1 MTQENQ
7 STLHPELVLGDVL
20 PSHNDNNN
28 SNHLYVSISEL
39 VMDRVFYHPSI
50 ESHLDT
56 LSDIEKTSLDA
67 ILGGKSVD
75 EHFVSTLVTA
85 IQAAVQP
92 NHSSVRIALSN
103 ADSYS
108 FRSLLGGTCEVEE
121 VNPALG
127 VRGVARYA
135 TQEYSKAFALE
146 CQVVKTLR
154 EQGIN
159 VEVVVPYVRALSD
172 AAKIIDLL
180 AEQGLPRGLNG
191 LKVLFSCDV
200 PSAVLL
206 SERLLHYFDGVVVNV
221 DSLASFTLG
230 VDKQNE
236 AQQHAF
242 DPQNEAVI
250 TLLDMIVKATQ
261 NAKKPVLLVTQG
273 LVDYPRLQGYIADLE
288 GVETVVTA

>member
-20 PSHNDNNN
+20 PSYNDNNN
-28 SNHLYVSISEL
+28 SNHLYVSLSEL

-56 LSDIEKTSLDA
+56 LTDIEKTSLNA
-67 ILGGKSVD
+67 ILGDKTVD
-75 EHFVSTLVTA
+75 AHFVSTLVVA

-92 NHSSVRIALSN
+92 NHTSVRIALSS
-103 ADSYS
+103 ADSYG
-108 FRSLLGGTCEVEE
+108 FRSLLGGNCEAEE
-121 VNPALG
+121 INPALG
-127 VRGVARYA
+127 IRGVARYA
-135 TQEYSKAFALE
+135 TPEYSKAFALE
-146 CQVVKTLR
+146 CQVIKTLR

-206 SERLLHYFDGVVVNV
+206 SERLLHYFDGVVVNI

-230 VDKQNE
+230 VDKHNE

-250 TLLDMIVKATQ
+250 TLLDMIVKATLH
-261 NAKKPVLLVTQG
+261 AKKPVLLVTQG

>member
-20 PSHNDNNN
+20 PSYNDNNN
-28 SNHLYVSISEL
+28 SNHLYVSLSEL

-103 ADSYS
+103 ADSYG

-146 CQVVKTLR
+146 CQVVKALR

-159 VEVVVPYVRALSD
+159 VEVVVPYVRTLSD

>member
-20 PSHNDNNN
+20 PSYNDNNN
-28 SNHLYVSISEL
+28 SNHLYVSLSEL

-67 ILGGKSVD
+67 ILDDKSVD
-75 EHFVSTLVTA
+75 EHFVSTLVAA

-92 NHSSVRIALSN
+92 NHNAVRVALSS
-103 ADSYS
+103 ADSYG
-108 FRSLLGGTCEVEE
+108 FRSLLGGNCEVEE

-135 TQEYSKAFALE
+135 TPEYSKAFALE
-146 CQVVKTLR
+146 CQVIKTLR

-159 VEVVVPYVRALSD
+159 VEIVVPYVRALSD

-206 SERLLHYFDGVVVNV
+206 SERLLHYFDGAAVNV
-221 DSLASFTLG
+221 DSLTQFALG

-250 TLLDMIVKATQ
+250 TLISSIVKATQ
-261 NAKKPVLLVTQG
+261 HAKKPVLIVTQG

-288 GVETVVTA
+288 GVDTVITA

>member
-20 PSHNDNNN
+20 PSYNDNNN
-28 SNHLYVSISEL
+28 SNHLYVSLSEL

-50 ESHLDT
+50 ESHLET
-56 LSDIEKTSLDA
+56 LTDIEKNSLDA
-67 ILGGKSVD
+67 ILGDKTVD
-75 EHFVSTLVTA
+75 EHFVSTLVIA

-92 NHSSVRIALSN
+92 NHATVRIALSS
-103 ADSYS
+103 ADSYG
-108 FRSLLGGTCEVEE
+108 FRSLLGGSCEAEE
-121 VNPALG
+121 TNPALG

-135 TQEYSKAFALE
+135 TAEYSKAFALE
-146 CQVVKTLR
+146 CQVIKALR

-230 VDKQNE
+230 VDKHNE

-250 TLLDMIVKATQ
+250 TLLSMIVKATL

-273 LVDYPRLQGYIADLE
+273 LVDYPRLQWFIADLE
-288 GVETVVTA
+288 GVETVITA

>member
-20 PSHNDNNN
+20 PSYNDNNN
-28 SNHLYVSISEL
+28 SNHLYVSLSEL

-56 LSDIEKTSLDA
+56 LTDIEKTSLEA
-67 ILGGKSVD
+67 ILGDKTVD
-75 EHFVSTLVTA
+75 EHFVSSLVIA

-92 NHSSVRIALSN
+92 NHTSVRIALSS
-103 ADSYS
+103 ADSYG
-108 FRSLLGGTCEVEE
+108 FRSLLGGNCEAEE
-121 VNPALG
+121 INPALG

-135 TQEYSKAFALE
+135 TPEYSKAFALE
-146 CQVVKTLR
+146 CQVIKALR

-230 VDKQNE
+230 VDKHNE

-250 TLLDMIVKATQ
+250 TLLDMIVKATL

>member
-20 PSHNDNNN
+20 PSYNDNNN
-28 SNHLYVSISEL
+28 SNHLYVSLSEL

-67 ILGGKSVD
+67 ILGDKSVD
-75 EHFVSTLVTA
+75 EHFVSTLVVA

-92 NHSSVRIALSN
+92 NHNAVRVALSS
-103 ADSYS
+103 ADSYG
-108 FRSLLGGTCEVEE
+108 FRSLLGGNCEVEE
-121 VNPALG
+121 INPALG

-135 TQEYSKAFALE
+135 TPEYSKAFALE
-146 CQVVKTLR
+146 CQVIKTLR

-159 VEVVVPYVRALSD
+159 VEIVVPYVRALSD

-206 SERLLHYFDGVVVNV
+206 SERLLHYFDGTAVNV
-221 DSLASFTLG
+221 DSLTQFALG

-250 TLLDMIVKATQ
+250 TLISSIVKATQ
-261 NAKKPVLLVTQG
+261 HAKKPVLIVTQG

-288 GVETVVTA
+288 GVDTVITA

>member
-20 PSHNDNNN
+20 PSYNDNNN
-28 SNHLYVSISEL
+28 SNHLYVSLSEL

-56 LSDIEKTSLDA
+56 LTDIEKTSLNA
-67 ILGGKSVD
+67 ILGDKTVD
-75 EHFVSTLVTA
+75 EHFVSTLVIA

-92 NHSSVRIALSN
+92 NHTSVRIALSS
-103 ADSYS
+103 ADSYG
-108 FRSLLGGTCEVEE
+108 FRSLLGGNCEAEE
-121 VNPALG
+121 INPALG

-135 TQEYSKAFALE
+135 TPEYSKAFALE
-146 CQVVKTLR
+146 CQVIKTLR

-230 VDKQNE
+230 VDKDNE
-236 AQQHAF
+236 AQNHAF

-250 TLLDMIVKATQ
+250 TLLDMIVKATLH
-261 NAKKPVLLVTQG
+261 AKKPVLLVTQG

>member
-20 PSHNDNNN
+20 PSYNDNNN
-28 SNHLYVSISEL
+28 SNHLYVSLSEL

-56 LSDIEKTSLDA
+56 LSDIEKTSLAA
-67 ILGGKSVD
+67 ILGDKSVD
-75 EHFVSTLVTA
+75 EHFVSTLVVA

-92 NHSSVRIALSN
+92 NHNAVRVALSS
-103 ADSYS
+103 ADSYG
-108 FRSLLGGTCEVEE
+108 FRSLLGGNCEVEE

-127 VRGVARYA
+127 VRGVTRYA
-135 TQEYSKAFALE
+135 TPEYSKAFALE
-146 CQVVKTLR
+146 CQVIKTLR

-159 VEVVVPYVRALSD
+159 VEIVVPYVRALSD

-206 SERLLHYFDGVVVNV
+206 SERLLHYFDGAAVNV
-221 DSLASFTLG
+221 DSLTQFALG

-250 TLLDMIVKATQ
+250 TLISSIVKATQ
-261 NAKKPVLLVTQG
+261 HAKKPVLIVTQG

-288 GVETVVTA
+288 GVDTVITA

>member
-20 PSHNDNNN
+20 PSYNDNNN
-28 SNHLYVSISEL
+28 SNHLYVSLSEL

-56 LSDIEKTSLDA
+56 LTDIEKTSLDA
-67 ILGGKSVD
+67 ILGDKTVD
-75 EHFVSTLVTA
+75 EHFVSTLVIA

-92 NHSSVRIALSN
+92 NHTSVRIALSS
-103 ADSYS
+103 ADSYG
-108 FRSLLGGTCEVEE
+108 FRSLLGGNCEAEE

-135 TQEYSKAFALE
+135 TPEYSKAFALE
-146 CQVVKTLR
+146 CQVIKALR

-230 VDKQNE
+230 VDKHNE

-250 TLLDMIVKATQ
+250 TLLDMIVKATL

>member
-20 PSHNDNNN
+20 PSYNDNNN
-28 SNHLYVSISEL
+28 SNHLYVSLSEL

-56 LSDIEKTSLDA
+56 LTDIEKNSLDA
-67 ILGGKSVD
+67 ILGDKTVD
-75 EHFVSTLVTA
+75 EHFVSTLVIA

-92 NHSSVRIALSN
+92 NHATVRIALSS
-103 ADSYS
+103 ADSYG
-108 FRSLLGGTCEVEE
+108 FRSLLGGSCEAEE
-121 VNPALG
+121 TNPALG

-135 TQEYSKAFALE
+135 TAEYSKAFALE
-146 CQVVKTLR
+146 CQVIKALR

-230 VDKQNE
+230 VDKHNE

-250 TLLDMIVKATQ
+250 TLLSMIVKATL

-273 LVDYPRLQGYIADLE
+273 LVDYPRLQGFIADLE
-288 GVETVVTA
+288 GVETVITA

>member
-20 PSHNDNNN
+20 PSYNDNNN
-28 SNHLYVSISEL
+28 SNHLYVSLSEL

-67 ILGGKSVD
+67 ILGGKTVD
-75 EHFVSTLVTA
+75 EHFVSTLVIA

-92 NHSSVRIALSN
+92 SHTSVRIALSS
-103 ADSYS
+103 ADSYG
-108 FRSLLGGTCEVEE
+108 FRSLLGGNCEAEE
-121 VNPALG
+121 INPALG

-135 TQEYSKAFALE
+135 TPEYSKAFALE
-146 CQVVKTLR
+146 CQVIKSLR

>member
-20 PSHNDNNN
+20 PSYNDNNN
-28 SNHLYVSISEL
+28 SNHLYVSLSEL
-39 VMDRVFYHPSI
+39 VMDRIFYHPSI

-56 LSDIEKTSLDA
+56 LTDIEKTSLDA
-67 ILGGKSVD
+67 ILGDKTVD
-75 EHFVSTLVTA
+75 EHFVSTLVIA

-92 NHSSVRIALSN
+92 NHTSVRIALSS
-103 ADSYS
+103 ADSYG
-108 FRSLLGGTCEVEE
+108 FRSLLGGNCEAEE
-121 VNPALG
+121 INPALG

-135 TQEYSKAFALE
+135 TSEYSKAFALE
-146 CQVVKTLR
+146 CQVIKALR

-230 VDKQNE
+230 VDKHNE

-250 TLLDMIVKATQ
+250 TLLNMIVKATL

-273 LVDYPRLQGYIADLE
+273 LVDYPRLQGFIADLD

>member
-20 PSHNDNNN
+20 PSYNDNNN
-28 SNHLYVSISEL
+28 SNHLYVSLSEL
-39 VMDRVFYHPSI
+39 VMDRIFYHPSI

-56 LSDIEKTSLDA
+56 LTDIEKTSLDA
-67 ILGGKSVD
+67 ILGDKTVD
-75 EHFVSTLVTA
+75 EHFVSTLVIA

-92 NHSSVRIALSN
+92 NHTSVRIALSS

-108 FRSLLGGTCEVEE
+108 FRSLLGGSCEAEE
-121 VNPALG
+121 INPALG

-135 TQEYSKAFALE
+135 TSEYSKAFALE
-146 CQVVKTLR
+146 CQVIKTLR

-180 AEQGLPRGLNG
+180 AEQDLPRGLNG

-230 VDKQNE
+230 VDKHNE

-250 TLLDMIVKATQ
+250 TLLSMIVKATL

-273 LVDYPRLQGYIADLE
+273 LVDYPRLQGFIADLD

>member
-20 PSHNDNNN
+20 PSYNDNNN
-28 SNHLYVSISEL
+28 SNHLYVSLSEL

-50 ESHLDT
+50 ESYLDT

-67 ILGGKSVD
+67 ILGDKSVD
-75 EHFVSTLVTA
+75 EHFVSTLVVA

-92 NHSSVRIALSN
+92 NHNAVRVALSS
-103 ADSYS
+103 ADSYG
-108 FRSLLGGTCEVEE
+108 FRSLLGGNCEVEE

-135 TQEYSKAFALE
+135 TPEYSKAFALE
-146 CQVVKTLR
+146 CQVIKTLR
-154 EQGIN
+154 EQGFN
-159 VEVVVPYVRALSD
+159 VEIVVPYVRALSD

-206 SERLLHYFDGVVVNV
+206 SERLLHYFDGAAVNV
-221 DSLASFTLG
+221 DSLTQFALG

-250 TLLDMIVKATQ
+250 TLISSIVKATQ
-261 NAKKPVLLVTQG
+261 HAKKPVLIVTQG

-288 GVETVVTA
+288 GVDTVITA

>member
-20 PSHNDNNN
+20 PSYNDNNN
-28 SNHLYVSISEL
+28 SNHLYVSLSEL

-56 LSDIEKTSLDA
+56 LTDIEKTSLDA
-67 ILGGKSVD
+67 ILGDKTVD
-75 EHFVSTLVTA
+75 EHFVTTLVIA

-92 NHSSVRIALSN
+92 NHTSVRIALSS
-103 ADSYS
+103 ADSYG
-108 FRSLLGGTCEVEE
+108 FRSLLGGNCEAEE
-121 VNPALG
+121 INPALG

-135 TQEYSKAFALE
+135 TPEYSKAFALE
-146 CQVVKTLR
+146 CQVIKTLR

-230 VDKQNE
+230 VDKHNE

-250 TLLDMIVKATQ
+250 TLLDMIVKATL

>member
-20 PSHNDNNN
+20 PSYNDNNN
-28 SNHLYVSISEL
+28 SNHLYVSLSEL

-50 ESHLDT
+50 ESHLET
-56 LSDIEKTSLDA
+56 LTDIEKTSLDA
-67 ILGGKSVD
+67 ILGDKTVD
-75 EHFVSTLVTA
+75 EHFVSTLVIA

-92 NHSSVRIALSN
+92 NHATVRIALSS
-103 ADSYS
+103 ADSYG
-108 FRSLLGGTCEVEE
+108 FRSLLGGNSEAEE
-121 VNPALG
+121 INPALG

-135 TQEYSKAFALE
+135 TAEYSKAFALE
-146 CQVVKTLR
+146 CQVIKALR

-230 VDKQNE
+230 VDKHNE

-250 TLLDMIVKATQ
+250 TLLSMIVKATL

-273 LVDYPRLQGYIADLE
+273 LVDYPRLQGFIADLE
-288 GVETVVTA
+288 GVETVITA

>member
-20 PSHNDNNN
+20 PSYNDNNN
-28 SNHLYVSISEL
+28 SNHLYVSLSEL

-50 ESHLDT
+50 ESYLDT

-67 ILGGKSVD
+67 ILGDKSVD
-75 EHFVSTLVTA
+75 EHFVSTLVVA

-92 NHSSVRIALSN
+92 NHNAVRVALSS
-103 ADSYS
+103 ADSYG
-108 FRSLLGGTCEVEE
+108 FRSLLGGNCEVEE

-135 TQEYSKAFALE
+135 TPEYSKAFALE
-146 CQVVKTLR
+146 CQVIKTLR

-159 VEVVVPYVRALSD
+159 VEIVVPYVRALSD

-206 SERLLHYFDGVVVNV
+206 SERLLHYFDGAAVNV
-221 DSLASFTLG
+221 DSLTQFALG

-250 TLLDMIVKATQ
+250 TLISSIVKATQ
-261 NAKKPVLLVTQG
+261 YAKKPVLIVTQG

-288 GVETVVTA
+288 GVDTVITA

>member
-20 PSHNDNNN
+20 PSYNDNNN
-28 SNHLYVSISEL
+28 SNHLYVSLSEL
-39 VMDRVFYHPSI
+39 VMDRIFYHPSI

-56 LSDIEKTSLDA
+56 LTDIEKTSLDA
-67 ILGGKSVD
+67 ILGDKTVD
-75 EHFVSTLVTA
+75 EHFVSTLVIA

-92 NHSSVRIALSN
+92 NHTSVRIALSS
-103 ADSYS
+103 ADSYG
-108 FRSLLGGTCEVEE
+108 FRSLLGGNCEVEE
-121 VNPALG
+121 INPALG

-135 TQEYSKAFALE
+135 TSEYSKAFALE
-146 CQVVKTLR
+146 CQVIKTLR

-230 VDKQNE
+230 VDKHNE

-250 TLLDMIVKATQ
+250 TLLSMIVKATL

-273 LVDYPRLQGYIADLE
+273 LVDYPRLQGFIADLD

>member
-20 PSHNDNNN
+20 PSYNDNNN
-28 SNHLYVSISEL
+28 SNHLYVSLSEL

-56 LSDIEKTSLDA
+56 LTDIEKTSLDA
-67 ILGGKSVD
+67 ILGDKTVD
-75 EHFVSTLVTA
+75 EHFVSTLVIA

-92 NHSSVRIALSN
+92 NHTSVRIALSS
-103 ADSYS
+103 ADSYG
-108 FRSLLGGTCEVEE
+108 FRSLLGGNCEAEE
-121 VNPALG
+121 INPALG

-135 TQEYSKAFALE
+135 TPEYSKAFALE
-146 CQVVKTLR
+146 CQVIKTLR

-159 VEVVVPYVRALSD
+159 VEVVVPYVRTLSD

-230 VDKQNE
+230 VDKHNE

-250 TLLDMIVKATQ
+250 TLLDMIVKATL

>member
-20 PSHNDNNN
+20 PSYNDNNN
-28 SNHLYVSISEL
+28 SNHLYVSLSEL

-50 ESHLDT
+50 ESHLET
-56 LSDIEKTSLDA
+56 LTDIEKTSLDA
-67 ILGGKSVD
+67 ILGDKTVD
-75 EHFVSTLVTA
+75 EHFVSTLVIA

-92 NHSSVRIALSN
+92 NHATVRIALSS
-103 ADSYS
+103 ADSYG
-108 FRSLLGGTCEVEE
+108 FRSLLGGNCEAEE
-121 VNPALG
+121 INPALG

-135 TQEYSKAFALE
+135 TSEYSKAFALE
-146 CQVVKTLR
+146 CQVIKALR

-230 VDKQNE
+230 VDKDNE

-250 TLLDMIVKATQ
+250 TLLDMIVKATLH
-261 NAKKPVLLVTQG
+261 AKKPVLLVTQG

>member
-20 PSHNDNNN
+20 PSYNDNNN
-28 SNHLYVSISEL
+28 SNHLYVSLSEL

-67 ILGGKSVD
+67 ILGDKSVD
-75 EHFVSTLVTA
+75 EHFVSTLVVA

-92 NHSSVRIALSN
+92 NHNSVRVALSS
-103 ADSYS
+103 ADSYG
-108 FRSLLGGTCEVEE
+108 FRSLLGGNCEVEE

-135 TQEYSKAFALE
+135 TPEYSKAFALE
-146 CQVVKTLR
+146 CQVIKTLR

-159 VEVVVPYVRALSD
+159 VEIVVPYVRALSD

-206 SERLLHYFDGVVVNV
+206 SERLLHYFDGAAVNV
-221 DSLASFTLG
+221 DSLTQFALG

-250 TLLDMIVKATQ
+250 TLISNIVKATQ
-261 NAKKPVLLVTQG
+261 HAKKPVLIVTQG

-288 GVETVVTA
+288 GVDTVITA

>member
-7 STLHPELVLGDVL
+7 STMHPELALGDVL
-20 PSHNDNNN
+20 PSYNDNNN
-28 SNHLYVSISEL
+28 ANHLYVSLSEL
-39 VMDRVFYHPSI
+39 VMDRVFYHPCI
-50 ESHLDT
+50 ENHLDS
-56 LSDIEKTSLDA
+56 LSEIERSSLDA
-67 ILGGKSVD
+67 ILGNKSVD
-75 EHFVSTLVTA
+75 EHFVSTLVGA
-85 IQAAVQP
+85 IQVAVQP
-92 NHSSVRIALSN
+92 NHTSVRIALSS
-103 ADSYS
+103 ADSYG
-108 FRSLLGGTCEVEE
+108 FRSLLGGHCEAEE

-146 CQVVKTLR
+146 CQVIKTLR

-230 VDKQNE
+230 VDKHNE
-236 AQQHAF
+236 AQQYAF

-273 LVDYPRLQGYIADLE
+273 LVDYPRLQGYIADLD

>member
-20 PSHNDNNN
+20 PSYNDNNN
-28 SNHLYVSISEL
+28 SNHLYVSLSEL

-56 LSDIEKTSLDA
+56 LTDIEKTSLEA
-67 ILGGKSVD
+67 ILGDKTVD
-75 EHFVSTLVTA
+75 EHFVSTLVIA

-92 NHSSVRIALSN
+92 NHTSVRIALSS
-103 ADSYS
+103 ADSYG
-108 FRSLLGGTCEVEE
+108 FRSLLGGNCEAEE
-121 VNPALG
+121 INPALG

-135 TQEYSKAFALE
+135 TPEYSKAFALE
-146 CQVVKTLR
+146 CQVIKTLR

-159 VEVVVPYVRALSD
+159 VEVVVPYVRTLSD

-230 VDKQNE
+230 VDKHNE

-250 TLLDMIVKATQ
+250 TLLDMIVKATL

>member
-20 PSHNDNNN
+20 PSYNDNNN
-28 SNHLYVSISEL
+28 SNHLYVSLSEL

-67 ILGGKSVD
+67 ILGNKSVD
-75 EHFVSTLVTA
+75 EHFVSTLVVA

-92 NHSSVRIALSN
+92 NHNAVRVALSS
-103 ADSYS
+103 ADSYG
-108 FRSLLGGTCEVEE
+108 FRSLLGGNCEVEE

-135 TQEYSKAFALE
+135 TPEYSKAFALE
-146 CQVVKTLR
+146 CQVIKTLR

-159 VEVVVPYVRALSD
+159 IEIVVPYVRALSD

-206 SERLLHYFDGVVVNV
+206 SERLLHYFDGAAVNV
-221 DSLASFTLG
+221 DSLTQFALG

-250 TLLDMIVKATQ
+250 TLISSIVKATQ
-261 NAKKPVLLVTQG
+261 HAKKPVLIVTQG

-288 GVETVVTA
+288 GVDTVITA

>member
-1 MTQENQ
+1 
-7 STLHPELVLGDVL
+7 
-20 PSHNDNNN
+20 
-28 SNHLYVSISEL
+28 
-39 VMDRVFYHPSI
+39 
-50 ESHLDT
+50 
-56 LSDIEKTSLDA
+56 SDIEKTSLDA

-85 IQAAVQP
+85 IQVAVQP
-92 NHSSVRIALSN
+92 NHTSVRIALSN
-103 ADSYS
+103 ADSYG
-108 FRSLLGGTCEVEE
+108 FRSLLGGNCEVEE

-146 CQVVKTLR
+146 CQVVKALR

>member
-7 STLHPELVLGDVL
+7 STLHPELVLGAVL
-20 PSHNDNNN
+20 PSYNDNNN
-28 SNHLYVSISEL
+28 SNHLYVSLSEL

-50 ESHLDT
+50 ESHLDA
-56 LSDIEKTSLDA
+56 LSDIEKTSLNA
-67 ILGGKSVD
+67 ILGDKKVD
-75 EHFVSTLVTA
+75 EHFVSTLVIA

-92 NHSSVRIALSN
+92 NHTSVRIALSS
-103 ADSYS
+103 ADSYG
-108 FRSLLGGTCEVEE
+108 FRSLLGGNCEAEE
-121 VNPALG
+121 INPALG
-127 VRGVARYA
+127 IRGVARYA
-135 TQEYSKAFALE
+135 TPEYSKAFALE
-146 CQVVKTLR
+146 CQVIKTLR

-230 VDKQNE
+230 IDKDNE
-236 AQQHAF
+236 AQKHAF

-250 TLLDMIVKATQ
+250 TLISSIVKATQ
-261 NAKKPVLLVTQG
+261 HAKKPVLIVTKD

-288 GVETVVTA
+288 GVDTVITA

>member
-20 PSHNDNNN
+20 PSYNDNNN
-28 SNHLYVSISEL
+28 SNHLYVSLSEL

-50 ESHLDT
+50 ESHLET
-56 LSDIEKTSLDA
+56 LTDIEKTSLDA
-67 ILGGKSVD
+67 ILGDKTVD
-75 EHFVSTLVTA
+75 EHFVSTLVIA

-92 NHSSVRIALSN
+92 NHATVRIALSS
-103 ADSYS
+103 ADSYG
-108 FRSLLGGTCEVEE
+108 FRSLLGGSCEAEE
-121 VNPALG
+121 TNPALG

-135 TQEYSKAFALE
+135 TAEYSKAFALE
-146 CQVVKTLR
+146 CQVIKALR

-230 VDKQNE
+230 VDKHNE

-250 TLLDMIVKATQ
+250 TLLSMIVKATL

-273 LVDYPRLQGYIADLE
+273 LVDYPRLQGFIADLE
-288 GVETVVTA
+288 GVETVITA

>member
-20 PSHNDNNN
+20 PSYNDNNN
-28 SNHLYVSISEL
+28 SNHLYVSLSEL

-67 ILGGKSVD
+67 ILGDKSVD
-75 EHFVSTLVTA
+75 EHFVSTLVVA

-92 NHSSVRIALSN
+92 NHNAVRVALSS
-103 ADSYS
+103 ADSYG
-108 FRSLLGGTCEVEE
+108 FRSLLGGNCEVEE

-135 TQEYSKAFALE
+135 TPEYSKAFALE
-146 CQVVKTLR
+146 CQVIKTLR

-159 VEVVVPYVRALSD
+159 VEIVVPYVRALSD

-206 SERLLHYFDGVVVNV
+206 SERLLHYFDGAAVNV
-221 DSLASFTLG
+221 DSLTQFALG

-250 TLLDMIVKATQ
+250 TLISSIVKATQ
-261 NAKKPVLLVTQG
+261 HAKKPVLIVTQG

-288 GVETVVTA
+288 GVDTVITA

>member
-20 PSHNDNNN
+20 PSYNDNNN
-28 SNHLYVSISEL
+28 SNHLYVSLSEL

-56 LSDIEKTSLDA
+56 LTDIEKTSLEA
-67 ILGGKSVD
+67 LLGDKTVD
-75 EHFVSTLVTA
+75 EHFVSTLVIA

-92 NHSSVRIALSN
+92 NHTSVRIALSS
-103 ADSYS
+103 ADSYG
-108 FRSLLGGTCEVEE
+108 FRSLLGGNCEAEE
-121 VNPALG
+121 INPALG

-135 TQEYSKAFALE
+135 TPEYSKAFALE
-146 CQVVKTLR
+146 CQVIKTLR

-230 VDKQNE
+230 VDKHNE

-250 TLLDMIVKATQ
+250 TLLDMIVKATL

>member
-20 PSHNDNNN
+20 PSYNDNNN
-28 SNHLYVSISEL
+28 SNHLYVSLSEL

-56 LSDIEKTSLDA
+56 LSDIEQTSLDA

-85 IQAAVQP
+85 IQVAVQP
-92 NHSSVRIALSN
+92 NHASVRIALSN
-103 ADSYS
+103 ADSCG
-108 FRSLLGGTCEVEE
+108 FRSLLGGNCEVEE
-121 VNPALG
+121 VNPAFG

-146 CQVVKTLR
+146 CQVVKALR

>member
-20 PSHNDNNN
+20 PSYNDNNN
-28 SNHLYVSISEL
+28 SNHLYVSLSEL

-67 ILGGKSVD
+67 VLGDKSVD
-75 EHFVSTLVTA
+75 EHFVSTLVVA

-92 NHSSVRIALSN
+92 NHNAVRVALSR
-103 ADSYS
+103 ADSYG
-108 FRSLLGGTCEVEE
+108 FRSLLGGNCEVEE

-135 TQEYSKAFALE
+135 TPEYSKAFALE
-146 CQVVKTLR
+146 CQVIKTLR

-159 VEVVVPYVRALSD
+159 VEIVVPYVRALSD

-206 SERLLHYFDGVVVNV
+206 SERLLHYFDGTAVNV
-221 DSLASFTLG
+221 DSLTQFALG

-250 TLLDMIVKATQ
+250 TLISSIVKATQ
-261 NAKKPVLLVTQG
+261 HAKKPVLIVTQG

-288 GVETVVTA
+288 GVDTVITA

>member
-20 PSHNDNNN
+20 PSYNDNNN
-28 SNHLYVSISEL
+28 SNHLYVSLSEL

-56 LSDIEKTSLDA
+56 LTDIEKTSLEA
-67 ILGGKSVD
+67 ILGDKTVD
-75 EHFVSTLVTA
+75 EHFVSTLVIA

-92 NHSSVRIALSN
+92 NHTSVRIALSS
-103 ADSYS
+103 ADSYG
-108 FRSLLGGTCEVEE
+108 FRSLLGGNCEAEE
-121 VNPALG
+121 INPALG

-135 TQEYSKAFALE
+135 TPEYSKAFALE
-146 CQVVKTLR
+146 CQVIKALR

-230 VDKQNE
+230 VDKHNE

-250 TLLDMIVKATQ
+250 TLLDMIVKATL

>member
-7 STLHPELVLGDVL
+7 STLNPELVLGDVL
-20 PSHNDNNN
+20 PSYNDNNN
-28 SNHLYVSISEL
+28 SNHLYVSLSEL

-67 ILGGKSVD
+67 ILGSKSVD
-75 EHFVSTLVTA
+75 EHFVSTLVVA

-92 NHSSVRIALSN
+92 NHNAVRVALSS
-103 ADSYS
+103 ADSYG
-108 FRSLLGGTCEVEE
+108 FRSLLGGNCEVEE

-135 TQEYSKAFALE
+135 TPEYSKAFALE
-146 CQVVKTLR
+146 CQVIKTLR

-159 VEVVVPYVRALSD
+159 VEIVVPYVRALSD

-206 SERLLHYFDGVVVNV
+206 SERLLHYFDGAAVNV
-221 DSLASFTLG
+221 DSLTQFALG

-250 TLLDMIVKATQ
+250 TLISSIVKATQ
-261 NAKKPVLLVTQG
+261 HAKKPVLIVTQG

-288 GVETVVTA
+288 GVDTVITA

>member
-20 PSHNDNNN
+20 PSYNDNNN
-28 SNHLYVSISEL
+28 SNHLYVSLSEL

-56 LSDIEKTSLDA
+56 LTDIEKTSLEA
-67 ILGGKSVD
+67 LLGDKTVD
-75 EHFVSTLVTA
+75 EHFVSTLVIA

-92 NHSSVRIALSN
+92 NHTSVRIALSS
-103 ADSYS
+103 ADSYG
-108 FRSLLGGTCEVEE
+108 FRSLLGGNCEAEE
-121 VNPALG
+121 INPALG

-146 CQVVKTLR
+146 CQVIKTLR

-230 VDKQNE
+230 VDKHNE

-250 TLLDMIVKATQ
+250 TLLDMIVKATL

>member
-7 STLHPELVLGDVL
+7 STLHPELALGDVL
-20 PSHNDNNN
+20 PSYNDNNN
-28 SNHLYVSISEL
+28 SNHLYVSLSEL

-56 LSDIEKTSLDA
+56 LTDIEKTSLDA
-67 ILGGKSVD
+67 ILGDKTVD
-75 EHFVSTLVTA
+75 EHFVSTLVIA

-92 NHSSVRIALSN
+92 NHTSVRIALSS
-103 ADSYS
+103 ADSYG
-108 FRSLLGGTCEVEE
+108 FRSLLGGNCEAEE
-121 VNPALG
+121 INPALG

-135 TQEYSKAFALE
+135 TPEYSKAFALE
-146 CQVVKTLR
+146 CQVIKALR

-230 VDKQNE
+230 VDKHNE

-250 TLLDMIVKATQ
+250 TLLDMIVKATL

>member
-20 PSHNDNNN
+20 PSYNDNNN
-28 SNHLYVSISEL
+28 SNHLYVSLSEL
-39 VMDRVFYHPSI
+39 IMDRVFYHPSI
-50 ESHLDT
+50 ESHLET
-56 LSDIEKTSLDA
+56 LSDIEKTSLNA
-67 ILGGKSVD
+67 ILGDKSVD
-75 EHFVSTLVTA
+75 EHFVSTLVVA
-85 IQAAVQP
+85 IQAAIQP
-92 NHSSVRIALSN
+92 SHTKIRIALSS
-103 ADSYS
+103 ADSFG
-108 FRSLLGGTCEVEE
+108 FRSLLGGSCEVEE

-146 CQVVKTLR
+146 CQVIKTLR
-154 EQGIN
+154 EHGIN

-236 AQQHAF
+236 SQQHAF

-250 TLLDMIVKATQ
+250 TLLDMIVKATLH
-261 NAKKPVLLVTQG
+261 AKKPVLLVTQG
-273 LVDYPRLQGYIADLE
+273 LIDYPRLQGYIADLE

>member
-20 PSHNDNNN
+20 PSYNDNNN
-28 SNHLYVSISEL
+28 SNHLYVSLSEL

-50 ESHLDT
+50 ESHLET
-56 LSDIEKTSLDA
+56 LTDIEKNSLDA
-67 ILGGKSVD
+67 ILGDKTVD
-75 EHFVSTLVTA
+75 EHFVSTLVVA

-92 NHSSVRIALSN
+92 NHATVRIALSS
-103 ADSYS
+103 ADSYG
-108 FRSLLGGTCEVEE
+108 FRSLLGGSCEAEE
-121 VNPALG
+121 TNPALG

-135 TQEYSKAFALE
+135 TAEYSKAFALE
-146 CQVVKTLR
+146 CQVIKALR

-230 VDKQNE
+230 VDKHNE

-250 TLLDMIVKATQ
+250 TLLSMIVKATL

-273 LVDYPRLQGYIADLE
+273 LVDYPRLQGFIADLE
-288 GVETVVTA
+288 GVETVITA